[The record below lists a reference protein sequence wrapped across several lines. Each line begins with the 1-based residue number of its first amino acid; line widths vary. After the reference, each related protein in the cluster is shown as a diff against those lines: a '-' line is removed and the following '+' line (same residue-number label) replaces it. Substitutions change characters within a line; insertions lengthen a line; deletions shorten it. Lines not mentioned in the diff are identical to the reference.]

1 MTMFAWKKIDYTSPA
16 SAQGGPGIQKSFNW
30 YFGTPFL
37 DMSAAQF
44 ATQAGAAGL
53 SLGDTWWLSSA
64 NQAAAGGNCF
74 QVVFAEAALTQG
86 QLVAMADPALSTVA
100 AGPPLSTNTITWTA
114 GGLTVNA
121 ERNNWLWITSA
132 AATEPQLRRI
142 KSNTATTI
150 TVAELDYLRPNSPR
164 DADVFDNIP
173 VAAEVATIIRPHHVK
188 VCTATDV
195 PIGVALGAVTIN
207 QYTVIQKAG
216 LAVIQVDADGGGAT
230 PIVVGKQA
238 VSTAAGCAV
247 GVAAPTI
254 YSIGASMI
262 PLLAST
268 AAAGQLIPFYVN
280 FTGA

>member
-44 ATQAGAAGL
+44 QTQAGAAGL

-64 NQAAAGGNCF
+64 NEAASGGNCF

-86 QLVAMADPALSTVA
+86 QLVAMADPAASVVAA
-100 AGPPLSTNTITWTA
+100 AGPATNVFGWNA

-121 ERNNWLWITSA
+121 ERNNWVWITSA

-150 TVAELDYLRPNSPR
+150 TVSERDYLRPNLPL

-173 VAAEVATIIRPHHVK
+173 VAAEVAVIIRPHHVK

-262 PLLAST
+262 PLVAST